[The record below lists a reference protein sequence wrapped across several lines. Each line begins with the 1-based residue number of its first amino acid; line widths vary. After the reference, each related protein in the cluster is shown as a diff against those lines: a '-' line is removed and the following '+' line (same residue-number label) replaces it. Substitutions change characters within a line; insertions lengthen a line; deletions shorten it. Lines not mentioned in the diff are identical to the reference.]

1 VKKRYRNRI
10 RNDAG
15 MYGTLIGAAVASA
28 LAIPSVGWTQSVDA
42 TLRGQAAAGSVV
54 TAKNA
59 ATGAVRHT
67 TADASGTYTLVG
79 LPPGTYR
86 VDAGPGTEQDITLTV
101 ASTATL
107 DLVATTVAASESLE
121 EVIVKATRLVE
132 VKTSEVGVTVS
143 QDQINTVPQATRN
156 FLEFADLVPGM
167 IFNIAPNGNTSL
179 TSGAQASD
187 QTNVYIDGVG
197 QKAYVMQGGVPG
209 QNNSQ
214 GNPFPQL
221 AIGEYKVIT
230 SNYKAEY
237 DQISSAAIVAET
249 KSGTNE
255 FHGEIFG
262 DYTNESL
269 RAEEP
274 AEVHSGKKVDSN
286 TAEYGFAFGGP
297 IIEDKLHF
305 FVTYE
310 GKDYNTPTAVLPS
323 TLTTVGGAS
332 IDTLLPSSV
341 TSQFGPADLPF
352 KEKLY
357 FGKLDFEPNDSD
369 RFELSGKYRREDSSN
384 NGVGVGTAVSAG
396 VDDIVTDKRIDL
408 RWQHSFEHAFN
419 DLLFTYEN
427 AFYIQTPQELGNG
440 SIYDYMIP
448 TTVGG
453 VTTYQSQFIINEG
466 PASPLSSENKG
477 QKGPGLQDD
486 LTFNDLEWDG
496 EHTLKTGFKFKQVKL
511 IAEDS
516 ADVNPDFSYAVTD
529 ANGTSTTPYQVQF
542 ADPVP
547 GQNPVA
553 SSVDN
558 QIGVY
563 FQDDWAVN
571 KKLTLNLG
579 LRWDYEYNGEW
590 INYKTPAATV
600 DRLLDQLEPGGTAG
614 ETYADALK
622 AGGININDYIS
633 NGSNRKPYLGEWQ
646 PRLGFSYDLFEDQRH
661 VVFGGYGRAYDRDLY
676 NFLQVEET
684 KSALPQPTLCFTPN
698 NYTCGGASTAW
709 NASYYT
715 PGALQSYY
723 NATYGNAA
731 NAGEIDVINNN
742 LKVPYS
748 DQFSIGIRNKLG
760 DWNTSISLARILS
773 YNGFV
778 WTLGNRYP
786 TGAFWMNGGQPWGEG
801 VPTTTGALGGGNL
814 ILGSNGIETRDTEI
828 LLSADK
834 PYTVESKWGASIAY
848 TYANAAQNLNS
859 GPYAFDEANIG
870 AYPFQSSNQ
879 QPHHRLVTAGSL
891 HGPWDTVV
899 GAKLTLATPIAYDGF
914 KYGTP
919 VVPVGSPHG
928 YTPISGY
935 PTETLGYHDLD
946 LQVTKDFSIYKS
958 VQAYVRVDFLN
969 VFNWT
974 NYDFASEGGNWG
986 NHPPVTYAQN
996 GPIDGTPR
1004 EIKLT
1009 AGAKF

>member
-1 VKKRYRNRI
+1 
-10 RNDAG
+10 

-28 LAIPSVGWTQSVDA
+28 LTIPTVGWTQSVDA
-42 TLRGQAAAGSVV
+42 TLRGQAPPNAVV

-59 ATGAVRHT
+59 ATGAVRRT
-67 TADASGTYTLVG
+67 TADSAGVYTLVG

-86 VDAGPGTEQDITLTV
+86 VDAGPGTESDVTLTV

-107 DLVATTVAASESLE
+107 DLVAGGAAPTESLE

-143 QDQINTVPQATRN
+143 QEEINTVPQATRN

-187 QTNVYIDGVG
+187 QTNIYIDGIG
-197 QKAYVMQGGVPG
+197 QKAYVMQGGIPG

-237 DQISSAAIVAET
+237 DQLSSAAIVAET

-274 AEVHSGKKVDSN
+274 AERLAGKKVDSN

-297 IIEDKLHF
+297 IIQDKLHF

-310 GKDYNTPTAVLPS
+310 GKDYNTPTAVIPD
-323 TLTTVGGAS
+323 TTPAGSAINS
-332 IDTLLPSSV
+332 LLPASV
-341 TSQFGPADLPF
+341 VAQFGPADLPF

-357 FGKLDFEPNDSD
+357 FGKLDFEPTDSD
-369 RFELSGKYRREDSSN
+369 RFELSGKYRREDSTN
-384 NGVGVGTAVSAG
+384 NGVGPGTAQSAG
-396 VDDIVTDKRIDL
+396 VDDIVTDKRIDV

-419 DLLFTYEN
+419 DFLVTYEN
-427 AFYIQTPQELGNG
+427 AFYLQDPQEYGNG
-440 SIYDYMIP
+440 AAYDYIVP
-448 TTVGG
+448 NGAG
-453 VTTYQSQFIINEG
+453 YQSSFIINTG
-466 PASPLSSENKG
+466 PASPLAAEDKG

-486 LTFNDLEWDG
+486 LTFNDVEWQG
-496 EHTLKTGFKFKQVKL
+496 EHTFKMGAKFKQVKL

-516 ADVNPDFSYAVTD
+516 ADVNPDFSYAVTST
-529 ANGTSTTPYQVQF
+529 GTSATPYQVQF

-547 GQNPVA
+547 GQNPIA

-558 QIGVY
+558 QLGVY

-571 KKLTLNLG
+571 KKLTLNIG

-590 INYKTPAATV
+590 INYKTPASTI
-600 DRLLDQLEPGGTAG
+600 DRLIDQLEPNGTPG
-614 ETYADALK
+614 ETYAQAL
-622 AGGININDYIS
+622 ANGGINIKDYIS
-633 NGSNRKPYLGEWQ
+633 TGNNRKPYLGEWQ
-646 PRLGFSYDLFEDQRH
+646 PRLGFSYDLFEDQKH

-684 KSALPQPTLCFTPN
+684 KSSLPQPTLCFTPN
-698 NYTCGGASTAW
+698 SYTCGGASVAW
-709 NASYYT
+709 NSNFYT

-723 NATYGNAA
+723 NSTYGNAA
-731 NAGEIDVINNN
+731 NAGEIDIINNN

-760 DWNTSISLARILS
+760 DWNTSLSVARILS

-786 TGAFWMNGGQPWGEG
+786 DGAFWVNGGQPWGEG
-801 VPTTTGALGGGNL
+801 VPTTSGAQGGGNL
-814 ILGSNGIETRDTEI
+814 ILGSNGIATRDTEI

-834 PYTVESKWGASIAY
+834 PYTVESRWGATIAY
-848 TYANAAQNLNS
+848 TYANASNNQGS
-859 GPYAFDEANIG
+859 GPYSFDEANIG
-870 AYPFQSSNQ
+870 AYPFVQSNQ

-899 GAKLTLATPIAYDGF
+899 GAKLTLATPIGVDGF
-914 KYGTP
+914 VNNLP
-919 VVPVGSPHG
+919 VVAEGSPHG
-928 YTPISGY
+928 YSPIGGFPSG
-935 PTETLGYHDLD
+935 TIGYKDLD
-946 LQVTKDFSIYKS
+946 LQATKDFSIYKS

-969 VFNWT
+969 VFNWA
-974 NYDFASEGGNWG
+974 NYANENTTYPTFQ
-986 NHPPVTYAQN
+986 PVTYVTN
-996 GPIDGTPR
+996 GPVNGTPR
-1004 EIKLT
+1004 ELKLT

>member
-1 VKKRYRNRI
+1 VKKRYRNRNRSNI
-10 RNDAG
+10 G
-15 MYGTLIGAAVASA
+15 MYGTVVGAALASA
-28 LAIPSVGWTQSVDA
+28 LVLPTVGWTQSVDA
-42 TLRGQAAAGSVV
+42 TLRGQAPAGSVI

-67 TADASGTYTLVG
+67 TADANGTYTLVG

-86 VDAGPGTEQDITLTV
+86 VDAGPGTETDVTLTV

-107 DLVATTVAASESLE
+107 DLVATSTAPDETLE

-143 QDQINTVPQATRN
+143 QEEIETVPQATRN

-167 IFNIAPNGNTSL
+167 QFTIAPNGNTSL

-209 QNNSQ
+209 QNESQ

-262 DYTNESL
+262 DYTNESF

-274 AEVHSGKKVDSN
+274 AEEIAGKKVDSN

-297 IIEDKLHF
+297 IIQDKLHF

-310 GKDYNTPTAVLPS
+310 GKDYNTPIAVIPNVAGINADLP
-323 TLTTVGGAS
+323 AS
-332 IDTLLPSSV
+332 V
-341 TSQFGPADLPF
+341 VAQFGPADLPF

-357 FGKLDFEPNDSD
+357 FGKLDFEPTDAD

-384 NGVGVGTAVSAG
+384 VQVGPGDTASAG
-396 VDDIVTDKRIDL
+396 LDDIIYDKRIDL

-419 DLLFTYEN
+419 DLLLTYED
-427 AFYIQTPQELGNG
+427 AFYNPSPQEYGNG
-440 SIYDYMIP
+440 STYDYL
-448 TTVGG
+448 
-453 VTTYQSQFIINEG
+453 VTNGTPPNVTYQNQFIVNAG
-466 PASPLSSENKG
+466 PASPLSSQDKG
-477 QKGPGLQDD
+477 QKGPGIQDD

-496 EHTLKTGFKFKQVKL
+496 EHTLKTGVKFKQVKL
-511 IAEDS
+511 TAEDS
-516 ADVNPDFSYAVTD
+516 ADVNPDFFYEVTS
-529 ANGTSTTPYQVQF
+529 AGTNPIPYQAQF

-547 GQNPVA
+547 GENPIA

-563 FQDDWAVN
+563 FQDDWALN

-590 INYKTPAATV
+590 LNYVTPAASV
-600 DRLLDQLEPGGTAG
+600 NRLTQQLEPGGNPG
-614 ETYADALK
+614 ETYAEALA

-633 NGSNRKPYLGEWQ
+633 NGHNRKPYLGEWQ
-646 PRLGFSYDLFEDQRH
+646 PRLGFSYDLFEDQKH
-661 VVFGGYGRAYDRDLY
+661 VVFGGIGRAYDRDLF

-684 KSALPQPTLCFTPN
+684 KSALPTPTLCFTGQPS
-698 NYTCGGASTAW
+698 TCNGAGTAW
-709 NASYYT
+709 SSSFYT

-723 NATYGNAA
+723 NSVYGNAA

-748 DQFSIGIRNKLG
+748 DQFSVGIRNKLG
-760 DWNTSISLARILS
+760 DWNTSLSVARILS

-786 TGAFWMNGGQPWGEG
+786 NGAFWMNGGQPWGEG
-801 VPTTTGALGGGNL
+801 IPTTTGAGTGSNL
-814 ILGSNGIETRDTEI
+814 ILGSNGIATKDTEI
-828 LLSADK
+828 LLSAEK

-848 TYANAAQNLNS
+848 TYANASTNQGN
-859 GPYAFDEANIG
+859 GPYSFDEANIR
-870 AYPFQSSNQ
+870 AYPFVQSNQ
-879 QPHHRLVTAGSL
+879 QPHHRLVAAGSL
-891 HGPWDTVV
+891 HGPWDTII
-899 GAKLTLATPIAYDGF
+899 GAKLTVATPIANDGF
-914 KYGTP
+914 MYGLTP
-919 VVPVGSPHG
+919 VAAVGNPHG
-928 YTPISGY
+928 YTPIGGY
-935 PTETLGYHDLD
+935 PPETIGYKDLD
-946 LQVTKDFSIYKS
+946 LQATKSFNIYKS
-958 VQAYVRVDFLN
+958 VSAYIRLDFLN
-969 VFNWT
+969 VFNWA
-974 NYDFASEGGNWG
+974 NFANENTTY
-986 NHPPVTYAQN
+986 PTFQPVTYAMN
-996 GPIDGTPR
+996 GPVDGTPR